1 MDGKLKPGR
10 RCRSKRE
17 RVRRLRET
25 GSRDVRSPD
34 PNSSC
39 SDREGHSPGR
49 DTASLPGK
57 KAPHPAATARAPRTP
72 RRKRRESSS
81 QEEDIIDGFAIASF
95 TSLDRLEVRTSWI
108 FTCADSFC
116 TVYVS
121 VLRSSA
127 VQSPASPVQPVRAVL
142 GQKCLTG
149 DAQVQGV
156 HDQTCDVVLHVDS
169 FLFLVPGE

>member
-1 MDGKLKPGR
+1 MDGKLKQGR

-17 RVRRLRET
+17 RVRRLREA
-25 GSRDVRSPD
+25 GSRDARSPD

-57 KAPHPAATARAPRTP
+57 KAPHPAAAARAPRPP

-95 TSLDRLEVRTSWI
+95 ISLDRLESPRLAIQTTGVKR
-108 FTCADSFC
+108 ALC
-116 TVYVS
+116 TGTQREKNNKEGRELESDGMAERKREY
-121 VLRSSA
+121 
-127 VQSPASPVQPVRAVL
+127 
-142 GQKCLTG
+142 GG
-149 DAQVQGV
+149 
-156 HDQTCDVVLHVDS
+156 
-169 FLFLVPGE
+169 